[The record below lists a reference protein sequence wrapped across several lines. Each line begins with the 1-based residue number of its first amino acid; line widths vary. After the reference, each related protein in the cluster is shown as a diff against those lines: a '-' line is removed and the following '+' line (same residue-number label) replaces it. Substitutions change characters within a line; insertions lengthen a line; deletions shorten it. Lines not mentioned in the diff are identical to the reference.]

1 MIAMSG
7 HVSAPAVAALATS
20 TPSRS
25 PRSFVFHVDAVLVFA
40 AGPVAGDTGAC
51 LGTEGVA
58 GRSTVAMAKEV
69 SCATASRVML
79 MRGM

>member
-25 PRSFVFHVDAVLVFA
+25 PRSFVFHVDAVLVLAGA
-40 AGPVAGDTGAC
+40 AGATVC
-51 LGTEGVA
+51 LGVEGVI
-58 GRSTVAMAKEV
+58 GRSMVAMAEEV
-69 SCATASRVML
+69 SCARTSRVML